1 MRYVRWY
8 SHDMEGKEPGTEGL
22 SLFWK
27 HILETVGGQE
37 NMNPYIG
44 HDSQIYGIEEHRLVG
59 GKGDGMRLLEVN
71 NGKGLELTV
80 SLDRCADISRLR
92 FQGINMS
99 YFSPCG
105 YVAPAYYESTGSN
118 WLKSFTAGFLTTCG
132 LQAVGSP
139 CVDEGEELPL
149 HGSIANIPAEQAYW
163 FEEDGELIIRAVVK
177 DEGIFAGKLRLN
189 REIRVSLEENTF
201 VINDTIENT
210 GDSRQPME
218 ILYHM
223 NMGYPLLDEDSVV
236 EIPSVSVVPR
246 DSHAAEDME
255 NWMKMEP
262 PAAGYQERCYYHKF
276 PNADGKASIY
286 QPKLGQG
293 LEITFDAEELDGFV
307 EWKMM
312 GVRDYVLGLECGNC
326 YPDGRNVMREK
337 GMLKFLEPGEKKMYQ
352 VKLNMY
358 K

>member
-1 MRYVRWY
+1 
-8 SHDMEGKEPGTEGL
+8 
-22 SLFWK
+22 
-27 HILETVGGQE
+27 
-37 NMNPYIG
+37 MNPYIG

-80 SLDRCADISRLR
+80 SLDRAADISRLR
-92 FQGINMS
+92 FRGINMS

-105 YVAPAYYESTGSN
+105 YVAPAYYDSTGSN

-132 LQAVGSP
+132 LRAVGSP

-149 HGSIANIPAEQAYW
+149 HGTIANQPAEHAYW
-163 FEEDGELIIRAVVK
+163 FEENGELVVRALVK
-177 DEGIFAGKLRLN
+177 DETIFAAKLRMT
-189 REIRVSLEENTF
+189 REIRVSLVENTF
-201 VINDTIENT
+201 TIQDTIENT
-210 GDSRQPME
+210 GDTVQPLE

-236 EIPSVSVVPR
+236 EIPSAGVSPR
-246 DSHAAEDME
+246 DDHAAEDIE
-255 NWMKMEP
+255 NWMKMIKP
-262 PAAGYQERCYYHKF
+262 QADYVERCYYHKF
-276 PNADGKASIY
+276 EKEGKASIY
-286 QPKLGQG
+286 QPKIGQG
-293 LEITFDAEELDGFV
+293 LEISFDAEELDGFV

-326 YPDGRNVMREK
+326 YPDGRDVMRK
-337 GMLKFLEPGEKKMYQ
+337 TGMLKFLAPGEHKTYQ
-352 VKLNMY
+352 VKVRMIE

>member
-1 MRYVRWY
+1 
-8 SHDMEGKEPGTEGL
+8 
-22 SLFWK
+22 
-27 HILETVGGQE
+27 
-37 NMNPYIG
+37 MNPYIG
-44 HDSQIYGIEEHRLVG
+44 HESQLYGMEEHRLVG

-80 SLDRCADISRLR
+80 SLDRAADISRLR
-92 FQGINMS
+92 FRGINMS

-105 YVAPAYYESTGSN
+105 YVAPAYYDSMGSN

-132 LQAVGSP
+132 LRAVGSP

-149 HGSIANIPAEQAYW
+149 HGTIANQPAEQAYW
-163 FEEDGELIIRAVVK
+163 FEENGELVVRALVK
-177 DEGIFAGKLRLN
+177 DEVIFAPKLRMW
-189 REIRVSLEENTF
+189 REIRVSLTENTF
-201 VINDTIENT
+201 TIQDTIENT
-210 GDSRQPME
+210 GDTEQPLE

-236 EIPSVSVVPR
+236 EIPSVSVAPR
-246 DSHAAEDME
+246 DDHAAEDIE
-255 NWMKMEP
+255 NWMKMIKPET
-262 PAAGYQERCYYHKF
+262 GYVERCYYHKF
-276 PNADGKASIY
+276 ADAKGKASIY

-293 LEITFDAEELDGFV
+293 LEIGFNAEELDGFV

-326 YPDGRNVMREK
+326 YPDGRDVMRK
-337 GMLKFLEPGEKKMYQ
+337 TGMLKFLAPGEKKTYQ
-352 VKLNMY
+352 VKVHMIE